1 MKVLI
6 IGSGGREHTL
16 AWKIQ
21 QSPSCEKLYMLPGN
35 AGTTSIAENLNIDGS
50 DYDGIKE
57 FILNQGIDLVVVGPE
72 APLVDGIRD
81 YFNNDDQLKEVLFV
95 GPGREGALLEG
106 SKDFAKEFMRKYR
119 IPTAAFHSFTAEK
132 ISEAKNHIRSMKT
145 PVVVKADGLAAGKG
159 VIICESH
166 EQAEKALENMLLNNQ
181 FGEAGSK
188 VVIEE
193 FLNGIEV
200 SVFLLTDGK
209 DYVIFPEAKD
219 YKRIGENDTGPNT
232 GGMGSVSP
240 VIFAD
245 DAFMQKVE
253 EKIIK
258 PTIRGLSKEGID
270 FVGFIFLGLMNV
282 EGDPYVI
289 EYNVR
294 MGDPESQVVIPRIE
308 NDFMELLTAAAK
320 GKLKDQVVHVS
331 DRTAVT
337 VVLASGGYP
346 GSYEKGKVIQ
356 GLDQVDRGIVFHA
369 GTGLD
374 ENQQILTRGGR
385 VLAVTGLGKDLTEA
399 LNLVYAEINKVKWE
413 GMQFRRDIGQDLLR
427 LEKL

>member
-1 MKVLI
+1 MKVLV

-16 AWKIQ
+16 AWKIK

-35 AGTTSIAENLNIDGS
+35 AGTASIAENLNIDGS
-50 DYDGIKE
+50 DYDEIKE
-57 FILNQGIDLVVVGPE
+57 LILSQGIDLVVVGPE

-81 YFNNDDQLKEVLFV
+81 YFRKDDQLKEVLFI

-106 SKDFAKEFMRKYR
+106 SKDFAKEFMRKYQ

-181 FGEAGSK
+181 FGDAGSK

-209 DYVIFPEAKD
+209 NYVIFPEAKD
-219 YKRIGENDTGPNT
+219 YKRIGEKDTGPNT

-253 EKIIK
+253 ERIIK

-282 EGDPYVI
+282 KGDPYVI

-308 NDFMELLTAAAK
+308 NDFMDLLTAAAK

-331 DRTAVT
+331 DLTAVT

-346 GSYEKGKVIQ
+346 GSYEKGKVIH

-369 GTGLD
+369 GTGFD

-399 LNLVYAEINKVKWE
+399 LNLVYAEINKVNWD
-413 GMQFRRDIGQDLLR
+413 GIQFRRDIGQDLLR